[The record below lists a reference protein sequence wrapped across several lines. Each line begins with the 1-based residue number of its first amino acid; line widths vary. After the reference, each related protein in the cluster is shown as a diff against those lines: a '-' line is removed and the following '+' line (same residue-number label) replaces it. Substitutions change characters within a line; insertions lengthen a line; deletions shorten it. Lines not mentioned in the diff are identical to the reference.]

1 MPKYIIKIKDTI
13 TYYGNIEMSEE
24 EYDKLCN
31 EDGYVQVNTIR
42 SRFKETDRL
51 EEEELVDFYP
61 LY

>member
-24 EYDKLCN
+24 EYEKLCS
-31 EDGYVQVNTIR
+31 EDGDIQVNTIR
-42 SRFKETDRL
+42 SRFKETDRR